1 MKKKLDTIIKTTSEN
16 KKANSFLKEMFKNA
30 DDVNATLT
38 FTNKESIYIIED
50 NLQNDGKI
58 NNNNN
63 FISTSF

>member
-58 NNNNN
+58 KNYN